1 MRQEVGAMRQ
11 EMAFKLNQVHVSVS
25 GLDKRLLA
33 VESSLMVHINA
44 RLDTLLDGVFMT
56 HLDIQGLAL
65 DFDQAHDR
73 VFTSMNH
80 VHGAVFDVLHE
91 SRKKTRQEIR
101 GLSQTLMDHN
111 ERAGDSFLE
120 IGRGIDG
127 NRTVVLEKLD
137 TLHRDMS
144 STICKKIDNANGNIS
159 QTITDSRDHVCDQI
173 SQVQQE
179 VESSRRRINEK
190 INSMHE
196 AIATLLHTTR
206 DRVTHKVDRI
216 AVLLG
221 SNLFALRDH
230 RKSRTSAASK
240 HVEPPGKE
248 PLFQICPSVLRK
260 SRMKS
265 FAYHVYFANLVCD
278 AEKDPHHGME
288 RELLSKKKTRLESIL
303 KIPKY

>member
-144 STICKKIDNANGNIS
+144 STICNKIDNANGNIS

-240 HVEPPGKE
+240 HVEPPD
-248 PLFQICPSVLRK
+248 
-260 SRMKS
+260 
-265 FAYHVYFANLVCD
+265 LVCD
-278 AEKDPHHGME
+278 AEKDPHHGVE

>member
-11 EMAFKLNQVHVSVS
+11 EMASKLHQVHVSVS
-25 GLDKRLLA
+25 GLDKRLMA

-80 VHGAVFDVLHE
+80 VRGAVFDVLHE
-91 SRKKTRQEIR
+91 SQKKTRQEIR

-137 TLHRDMS
+137 TLHRDVS
-144 STICKKIDNANGNIS
+144 STIM
-159 QTITDSRDHVCDQI
+159 DSRDHVCDQI

-240 HVEPPGKE
+240 HVEPPGKD
-248 PLFQICPSVLRK
+248 PYLF
-260 SRMKS
+260 
-265 FAYHVYFANLVCD
+265 
-278 AEKDPHHGME
+278 
-288 RELLSKKKTRLESIL
+288 
-303 KIPKY
+303 

>member
-144 STICKKIDNANGNIS
+144 STICNKIDNANGNIS

-221 SNLFALRDH
+221 SNLFASRDH

-248 PLFQICPSVLRK
+248 PLFVLA
-260 SRMKS
+260 SS
-265 FAYHVYFANLVCD
+265 AN
-278 AEKDPHHGME
+278 
-288 RELLSKKKTRLESIL
+288 RE
-303 KIPKY
+303 

>member
-11 EMAFKLNQVHVSVS
+11 EMASKLDQVHVSVS

-73 VFTSMNH
+73 VSTSMNH
-80 VHGAVFDVLHE
+80 VRGAVFDVLHE
-91 SRKKTRQEIR
+91 SQKKTRQEIR

-137 TLHRDMS
+137 TFHRDVS
-144 STICKKIDNANGNIS
+144 STICNKIDNANGNIS

-221 SNLFALRDH
+221 SNLLALRDH

-240 HVEPPGKE
+240 HVEPPGK
-248 PLFQICPSVLRK
+248 
-260 SRMKS
+260 
-265 FAYHVYFANLVCD
+265 
-278 AEKDPHHGME
+278 DPY
-288 RELLSKKKTRLESIL
+288 LS
-303 KIPKY
+303 